1 MERRRKGVCRL
12 LFDWGRGRSNLPE
25 NVKLIEAT
33 YSFPTQNLRNAISS
47 LSFGQQIP
55 DRASLQTGP
64 VSIHASNTGVFLNSS
79 TFGSFCKEFYRSI
92 YPRVCISHLVFNSS
106 PSLAIMS
113 KASRVLLGG
122 KKSILNRMGCGAFEL
137 GELGKIGKVLFS
149 ELNIWRYGDQG
160 DSIGNI
166 SYLIGRDGGERMNG
180 LGDE

>member
-92 YPRVCISHLVFNSS
+92 YLSKSVC
-106 PSLAIMS
+106 
-113 KASRVLLGG
+113 
-122 KKSILNRMGCGAFEL
+122 
-137 GELGKIGKVLFS
+137 
-149 ELNIWRYGDQG
+149 
-160 DSIGNI
+160 
-166 SYLIGRDGGERMNG
+166 
-180 LGDE
+180 